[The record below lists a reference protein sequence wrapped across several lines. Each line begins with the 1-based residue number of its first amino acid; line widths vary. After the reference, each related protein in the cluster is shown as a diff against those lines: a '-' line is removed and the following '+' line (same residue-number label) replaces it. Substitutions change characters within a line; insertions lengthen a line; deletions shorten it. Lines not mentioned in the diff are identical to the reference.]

1 MTDIIQAIEIFAAV
15 TGVLYVV
22 LEILQKNSMWVVGI
36 LTGAA
41 CAFSFGVQQ
50 VWASMGLNI
59 YYMAISVVGLVQWK
73 RASEAVE
80 EGEIHLAP
88 LSRKAALWSAV
99 LFVVLTPV
107 LMFILR
113 KTGDAAPQWDA
124 LATIL
129 SVIATWWLAQSYL
142 EQWMLWIVADI
153 LSTILCMVTGQYA
166 MALMYLAYTAS
177 AIYGYFHWKKHGKYV
192 TLQGGAKGDS
202 SLRSE

>member
-59 YYMAISVVGLVQWK
+59 YYMAISVLGLVQWK
-73 RASEAVE
+73 KASEAVE

-142 EQWMLWIVADI
+142 QQWLLWIVADI
-153 LSTILCMVTGQYA
+153 LSTILCLVTGQDA

>member
-1 MTDIIQAIEIFAAV
+1 METVIQAIEIFAAV

-59 YYMAISVVGLVQWK
+59 YYMVISVVGFIQWK
-73 RASEAVE
+73 KASEAVQ
-80 EGEIHLAP
+80 EGEIHLTP

-99 LFVVLTPV
+99 LFVVLTPL

-113 KTGDAAPQWDA
+113 KAGDAAPQWDA

-129 SVIATWWLAQSYL
+129 SVIATWWLARSYL

-153 LSTILCMVTGQYA
+153 LSTILCLTTGQYA

-177 AIYGYFHWKKHGKYV
+177 AIYGYFHWKKYGKYV
-192 TLQGGAKGDS
+192 TLQNEYGTTH
-202 SLRSE
+202 R

>member
-59 YYMAISVVGLVQWK
+59 YYMVISVVGLVQWK
-73 RASEAVE
+73 KASEAVE

-99 LFVVLTPV
+99 LFVLLTPV

-142 EQWMLWIVADI
+142 QQWLLWIVADI
-153 LSTILCMVTGQYA
+153 LSTILCLVTGQYA